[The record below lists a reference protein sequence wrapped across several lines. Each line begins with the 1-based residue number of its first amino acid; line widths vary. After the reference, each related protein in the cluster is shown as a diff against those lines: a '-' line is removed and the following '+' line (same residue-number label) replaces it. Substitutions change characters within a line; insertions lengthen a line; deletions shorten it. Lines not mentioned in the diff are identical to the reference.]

1 MGLTI
6 SPRAQRRVFRALKYE
21 WRAISRKKLYR
32 NIKNL
37 EDQKIIR
44 YSKKGKWWSIELTKK
59 GREQAKKIGFN
70 RLKISKPKKWDK
82 KWRVVIFDI
91 PEKKKI
97 IRDAL
102 RRKIQELGFQELQ
115 KSVFVYPYSCFKE
128 IETVTNFFRAK
139 KFIKQFT
146 VANFDQETEKQLR
159 GIFKV

>member
-1 MGLTI
+1 M
-6 SPRAQRRVFRALKYE
+6 
-21 WRAISRKKLYR
+21 
-32 NIKNL
+32 
-37 EDQKIIR
+37 
-44 YSKKGKWWSIELTKK
+44 
-59 GREQAKKIGFN
+59 
-70 RLKISKPKKWDK
+70 
-82 KWRVVIFDI
+82 VIFDV

-115 KSVFVYPYSCFKE
+115 KSVFVYPYPCFKE

-159 GIFKV
+159 GKFKV